1 MYMEDVPLAHTAH
14 IPGLRSLD
22 EVRGRW
28 VTPEGFPCP
37 PRASNSPCPRFLSG
51 VPRPRSGSVSG
62 GSCGPR
68 TGADLPGCPADLGGA
83 MLWNVSH
90 SGAALSPSPGSSS
103 SLNLSSH
110 HPVLWAQTSPFSTPS
125 PPSSRHL
132 LSTGA
137 VGDLVIIGDRQLV
150 KGITRLL
157 AITGEQA
164 QQVRILAALETSE
177 WGVEGIRG
185 THS

>member
-1 MYMEDVPLAHTAH
+1 M
-14 IPGLRSLD
+14 
-22 EVRGRW
+22 
-28 VTPEGFPCP
+28 
-37 PRASNSPCPRFLSG
+37 
-51 VPRPRSGSVSG
+51 
-62 GSCGPR
+62 
-68 TGADLPGCPADLGGA
+68 
-83 MLWNVSH
+83 
-90 SGAALSPSPGSSS
+90 
-103 SLNLSSH
+103 
-110 HPVLWAQTSPFSTPS
+110 LWAQTSPFSPPS
-125 PPSSRHL
+125 SSSSRHL

-177 WGVEGIRG
+177 WGVEGMRG